1 VSTTSNTLWPFFLAV
16 ILTLGILL
24 TAVVAA
30 MVLSRRRLARADR
43 NYARRLLIVRDQE
56 RSLLAGEVHSEMGQ
70 RIAALRTE
78 LVRSGG
84 RDAPEWLHK
93 ATAELEVLGDSLR
106 DLAHRIHPKVV
117 EGHGLGV
124 ALHTLQREYQ
134 NSFQFDVDLQLRGE
148 PMPKGDLGHMLYRIV
163 QEALNNIRR
172 HAGVQEAEVR
182 VDVGGQEIRIEIED
196 QGAGFDQDTDRGRGL
211 QGLGL
216 ISMRERADLIGGSL
230 DVWSRPGSG
239 TRVQVKVPVPGST
252 NGQG

>member
-1 VSTTSNTLWPFFLAV
+1 
-16 ILTLGILL
+16 
-24 TAVVAA
+24 VAA
-30 MVLSRRRLARADR
+30 TVLARRRLARADR
-43 NYARRLLIVRDQE
+43 NYARRLLVVRDQE
-56 RSLLAGEVHSEMGQ
+56 RSLLAGEVHSEMNQ
-70 RIAALRTE
+70 RISILRTSLVKSGGPDAPDWLVSATTELAALD
-78 LVRSGG
+78 
-84 RDAPEWLHK
+84 DA
-93 ATAELEVLGDSLR
+93 LR

-124 ALHTLQREYQ
+124 ALYTLQREDQ
-134 NSFQFDVDLQLRGE
+134 ASFEFDVDVQLRGE

-182 VDVGGQEIRIEIED
+182 VEVGGQEIRIEIED

-216 ISMRERADLIGGSL
+216 ISMRERADLVGGSI

-239 TRVQVKVPVPGST
+239 TRVQVKVPVPGGT